1 MSKRTPGNLVNK
13 SKLSTCSGS
22 AAMRQLNPLLTYAA
36 LYLNIALH
44 PRAFY
49 VDLNPLVPGGNKKVT
64 HT

>member
-36 LYLNIALH
+36 LYLNSALH
-44 PRAFY
+44 PR
-49 VDLNPLVPGGNKKVT
+49 VILC
-64 HT
+64 